1 MELSKEELAILIETA
16 VEKAVGKCKCPFKP
30 EEIQSL
36 QGVAALKSEEVQT
49 LKDVAS
55 GGIAFKRGIIYA
67 VVIFVLVS
75 IGVKVFK

>member
-16 VEKAVGKCKCPFKP
+16 VEKAVGRCKCPFKP
-30 EEIQSL
+30 GEIQSL
-36 QGVAALKSEEVQT
+36 QGLSSLKSEEVQT

-67 VVIFVLVS
+67 VVAFVLVS